1 MSSTYILIP
10 FNIIGMFIET
20 ARYIKIEARDFNN
33 LPYKDVIKSESVH
46 GNKLRKQE
54 PSKLLIL
61 YHFENKLYLGISEI
75 LRVA

>member
-20 ARYIKIEARDFNN
+20 AGYIKIEARDFNN
-33 LPYKDVIKSESVH
+33 LPYKDIIKSESVY

-54 PSKLLIL
+54 SSKLLIL
-61 YHFENKLYLGISEI
+61 YHFESKLYLGISEI